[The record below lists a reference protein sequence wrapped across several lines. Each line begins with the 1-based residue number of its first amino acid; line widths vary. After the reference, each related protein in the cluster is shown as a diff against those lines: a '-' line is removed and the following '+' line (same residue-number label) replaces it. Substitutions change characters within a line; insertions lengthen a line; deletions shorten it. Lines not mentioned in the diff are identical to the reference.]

1 MTRPKASLFRSE
13 PQPQAATGTLAVM
26 VFAFLPLLLMTFT
39 FLGRYIAFTE
49 PRQDPAKNKPL
60 AFCFGVG

>member
-1 MTRPKASLFRSE
+1 
-13 PQPQAATGTLAVM
+13 M